1 MEQEAS
7 KRDGLSLMYG
17 RRTPAA
23 SEAAFS
29 ILLAGETKARAYFN
43 EIHVQ
48 TLVSAT
54 IFTQAIAAKIF
65 KVYPPALFVRR
76 VGRKVMLRACRS
88 MANSN
93 DILSDLDG

>member
-1 MEQEAS
+1 
-7 KRDGLSLMYG
+7 MYG

-29 ILLAGETKARAYFN
+29 ILLAGETKPRAYFN

-48 TLVSAT
+48 TLVSST
-54 IFTQAIAAKIF
+54 IFTQTIAAKIF

-93 DILSDLDG
+93 DILSDLTG